1 MTTVSRADLLRG
13 RFTRRP
19 SPDPAP
25 PQAELP
31 GPRVA
36 RIGGTCLS
44 FGGVECR
51 VCGDRCGPR
60 AIRFRP
66 LGRGRWFPD
75 LDESLCDGCGECAAP
90 CPVGAVTL
98 IQQPVPEAGPCA

>member
-13 RFTRRP
+13 RIRTRP
-19 SPDPAP
+19 SPADP
-25 PQAELP
+25 QDAEP
-31 GPRVA
+31 SGPRVA
-36 RIGGTCLS
+36 RIGGACLS

-51 VCGDRCGPR
+51 VCGDHCGAR

-75 LDESLCDGCGECAAP
+75 LDEQLCDGCGDCAAP
-90 CPVGAVTL
+90 CPVGAVAL
-98 IQQPVPEAGPCA
+98 IPHPRPEASPCA

>member
-1 MTTVSRADLLRG
+1 MPTVSRADLLRG
-13 RFTRRP
+13 RFTKRP
-19 SPDPAP
+19 ESAPTAPD
-25 PQAELP
+25 AETA

-36 RIGGTCLS
+36 RIGGSCLS

-51 VCGDRCGPR
+51 VCGDHCGPR

-75 LDESLCDGCGECAAP
+75 LEESRCDGCGDCAAP
-90 CPVGAVTL
+90 CPIGAITL
-98 IQQPVPEAGPCA
+98 IPQPVPEAAPCV